1 MDGTNSDAHKD
12 VQELF
17 LTSQS
22 ILLLNHDPEKENF
35 RSNLTMTTE
44 DLELRK
50 KACVDEASSLMTT
63 YRSLEEH
70 VTRFENPDSS
80 SGSDNLD
87 LTTRVKTARSTFC
100 SRVNNVIRMLNQHLI
115 ALNNTINDTRPE
127 SEVVLGRSWDLKDSA
142 EQSIEKLQR
151 QLRCWEKRISR
162 AGINLSPVKNKILD
176 MGR

>member
-1 MDGTNSDAHKD
+1 MDGSDNGAHKEI
-12 VQELF
+12 QELF

-22 ILLLNHDPEKENF
+22 ILLLNHDPEKKNF

-50 KACVDEASSLMTT
+50 KACVDEASSLMTS

-80 SGSDNLD
+80 SGSNNQD
-87 LTTRVKTARSTFC
+87 LPTRVRTARSSFC

-115 ALNNTINDTRPE
+115 ALNNTISDTRPG
-127 SEVVLGRSWDLKDSA
+127 SKVVIGRSWDLKDSA
-142 EQSIEKLQR
+142 ERSIEKLQR
-151 QLRCWEKRISR
+151 
-162 AGINLSPVKNKILD
+162 
-176 MGR
+176 